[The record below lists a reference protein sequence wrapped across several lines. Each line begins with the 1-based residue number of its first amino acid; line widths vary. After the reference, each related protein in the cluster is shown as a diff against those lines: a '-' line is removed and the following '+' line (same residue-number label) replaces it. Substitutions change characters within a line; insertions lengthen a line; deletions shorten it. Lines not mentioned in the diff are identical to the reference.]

1 MKVSISRPRVY
12 LIDFE
17 TAVQFPTE
25 CPSNERVSVGLPVAV
40 AETYA
45 RAHAPEFASGKA
57 YCPFKL
63 DVWQLGNSFSGF
75 KV

>member
-17 TAVQFPTE
+17 TAVQFPAE
-25 CPSNERVSVGLPVAV
+25 CPSIERGSVGLPLAD
-40 AETYA
+40 AEKYA
-45 RAHAPEFASGKA
+45 RPHAPEFASGKP

-63 DVWQLGNSFSGF
+63 DVWQLGSSFSGF

>member
-17 TAVQFPTE
+17 TSVQFPAE
-25 CPSNERVSVGLPVAV
+25 CPLIERVSVGLPVAI
-40 AETYA
+40 EEKYS
-45 RAHAPEFASGKA
+45 RPHAPEFASGKA

-63 DVWQLGNSFSGF
+63 DVWQLGNSFSDF